1 MHLLSVPAWLR
12 SGLAFAVIPVAL
24 LRGLAVWA
32 RSGDRRKAANRMI
45 SFWADTG
52 SRVAGV
58 KIQVVG
64 AHHLEA
70 ARPAVLVFN
79 HQSAAD
85 ILVMC
90 MLIRRD
96 FTAVAKQ
103 ELRRNPLLGPCF
115 AFAGVVFL
123 DRFNTERA
131 VAALQPAV
139 ETLHSGLSIAVAPEG
154 TRSADERTGPFKKG
168 AFRLAMAAKVPIV
181 PIVIENAGD
190 VMAPRSLRVRPG
202 TVRMVVHEP
211 IPTGGWTLDGLD
223 EHIALVRQLY
233 VDAIGSL

>member
-1 MHLLSVPAWLR
+1 MHPLSVPVWLR
-12 SGLAFAVIPVAL
+12 SALTLAVIPMAL

-32 RSGDRRKAANRMI
+32 RSGDRRTAVNRMI

-58 KIQVVG
+58 SIQVAG

-90 MLIRRD
+90 MLLRRD

-115 AFAGVVFL
+115 AFADVVFL
-123 DRFNTERA
+123 DRFNTARA

-139 ETLHSGLSIAVAPEG
+139 DTLHSGLSIAVAPEG
-154 TRSADERTGPFKKG
+154 TRSADQRAGPFKKG

-211 IPTGGWTLDGLD
+211 IPTDGWSLEDLDD
-223 EHIALVRQLY
+223 RIAAVRQLY
-233 VDAIGSL
+233 ADAVGSR